1 MDLAADIQTVL
12 EADDDL
18 MDILT
23 GGVHTD
29 VEEINRQSTP
39 DAFDANGEIQPCA
52 LIKLGNEFKIS
63 DTRRAVR
70 TPITIYFYQRQGYD
84 STRPAMDLTHDLL
97 NEQKIGDGVWNI
109 EYDTTVYQQRDQAL
123 DCALETLRFTAARM
137 R

>member
-1 MDLAADIQTVL
+1 MDLATDIQGVL

-18 MDILT
+18 MAILT
-23 GGVHTD
+23 GGVWTD
-29 VEEINRQSTP
+29 VEEINRQNTP

-52 LIKLGNEFKIS
+52 LIKLGNEYKIT

-70 TPITIYFYQRQGYD
+70 TPVTIYLYQRQGYD
-84 STRPAMDLTHDLL
+84 STRPAMVRIHDDL
-97 NEQKIGDGVWNI
+97 NERRIGAGVWNI
-109 EYDTTVYQQRDQAL
+109 EYETTVYQQRDQAL